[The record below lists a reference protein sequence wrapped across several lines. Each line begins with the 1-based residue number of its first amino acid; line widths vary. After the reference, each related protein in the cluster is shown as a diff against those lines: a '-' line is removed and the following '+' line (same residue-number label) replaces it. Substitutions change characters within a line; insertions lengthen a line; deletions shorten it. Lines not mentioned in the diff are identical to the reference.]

1 MKKEGYSR
9 PGLFG
14 TMKNYDAN
22 GNKIGE
28 SRLGFFGS
36 MNNYDAN
43 GHKVGHSSPGLFG
56 TLNHYDNQED
66 RDMLGTDGRLY
77 DSDFDFDGDGKLNA
91 YEYSV
96 MDDVVFGH
104 EDTETSEVDEL
115 EDELSLA
122 GLDATELEYM
132 DADERREALEDA
144 GLDPDDYDFD

>member
-1 MKKEGYSR
+1 
-9 PGLFG
+9 
-14 TMKNYDAN
+14 
-22 GNKIGE
+22 
-28 SRLGFFGS
+28 
-36 MNNYDAN
+36 
-43 GHKVGHSSPGLFG
+43 
-56 TLNHYDNQED
+56 
-66 RDMLGTDGRLY
+66 MLGKDGRLY

-96 MDDVVFGH
+96 MDDVVFSN
-104 EDTETSEVDEL
+104 EDTDTSEESEL

>member
-1 MKKEGYSR
+1 MKKEGYSC

-14 TMKNYDAN
+14 TMKHYDAN

-28 SRLGFFGS
+28 SRPGFFGS

-56 TLNHYDNQED
+56 TMNHYDNYED

-77 DSDFDFDGDGKLNA
+77 DADFDFDGDGKLNA